1 MAMKG
6 VKLTFLFSGYLSCSL
21 LGYNVKMIEIV
32 LWGLIGF
39 IAGYLIN
46 QLADFFAALVDVQD
60 AFVKEL
66 ESIEDESLK
75 TKMEAG
81 GPNTDSV
88 KLKFGLPGIWGLL
101 NGNVDRKRPFLVEIG
116 CIFFFATLPTLIPNT
131 TNLIVNTIHITIL
144 ILIMIVDLE
153 NKAVF
158 GIVIYPAV
166 IIALIG
172 SFLVTP
178 EENTIGLAI
187 VGAIVG
193 FVIFWGIYKFAQLLY
208 GADSG
213 ALGFG
218 DVQIALLM
226 GAMLGL
232 HRVIFALILAMFLG
246 GVISAIVLVVN
257 RNVGRQT
264 ALPYGQYLT
273 LAAIIMLIWGAAY
286 YEFYW
291 S

>member
-1 MAMKG
+1 MT
-6 VKLTFLFSGYLSCSL
+6 L
-21 LGYNVKMIEIV
+21 NI
-32 LWGLIGF
+32 LWALIGWLV
-39 IAGYLIN
+39 GYVVN
-46 QLADFFAALVDVQD
+46 QLADFFAELVAVQD
-60 AFVKEL
+60 AFT
-66 ESIEDESLK
+66 ESAATAD
-75 TKMEAG
+75 EAG
-81 GPNTDSV
+81 EPTADFEQPDEASV
-88 KLKFGLPGIWGLL
+88 KLSFGRPGMVRFLQGERA
-101 NGNVDRKRPFLVEIG
+101 RKRPFFLELI
-116 CIFFFATLPTLIPNT
+116 CIAFYAFLPSLIPNT
-131 TNLIVNTIHITIL
+131 TNLIVNSLYIAIL
-144 ILIMIVDLE
+144 ILIMVVDLE

-166 IIALIG
+166 LVALLG
-172 SFLVTP
+172 SFIVTP
-178 EENTIGLAI
+178 EENTIGLAV

-246 GVISAIVLVVN
+246 GIISAIVLLVN

-286 YEFYW
+286 YQFYW